1 MAAKVEKTTLRH
13 QALAQLYV
21 IRWARYKRSPHVL
34 SRNDHE
40 TEFARLLAKKKKPA
54 KGRIVPLPPV
64 VPITEAPD
72 FCHDL
77 NEVIGCIE
85 NLDPSPQEAYL
96 TVELAI
102 RITGFTHE
110 RYLASY
116 ARCAW
121 EYFTST
127 YAPRKDAN
135 ADCLG
140 LMVFLGLT
148 LSKFVTK
155 SKDL

>member
-1 MAAKVEKTTLRH
+1 MKPEKTTLRQ

-21 IRWARYKRSPHVL
+21 IRWARYRRSSHVL
-34 SRNDHE
+34 SKFDHE
-40 TEFARLLAKKKKPA
+40 TEFVRLLARKRKTKA
-54 KGRIVPLPPV
+54 KLATPPPV
-64 VPITEAPD
+64 VPITDEPD

-102 RITGFTHE
+102 RITGFSHVN
-110 RYLASY
+110 YLASY

-127 YAPRKDAN
+127 YAPRKEAN

-140 LMVFLGLT
+140 LLVFLAHT
-148 LSKFVTK
+148 LSKFITK
-155 SKDL
+155 AEDL